1 MLMLCPIVL
10 RQQAP
15 GSLQHPKPACF
26 SAFRHYEDFLGRSLT
41 ETAEANI
48 EPAYTEM

>member
-1 MLMLCPIVL
+1 MLMLCPIML
-10 RQQAP
+10 RQQAS
-15 GSLQHPKPACF
+15 GSLQHPKPASF
-26 SAFRHYEDFLGRSLT
+26 NAFRHQKNFLGRPLT